1 MLTLENSYW
10 IRVLL
15 QYLQQ
20 MRAPAFVKTMQ
31 FIMNGSRQ
39 TYALKTFNI
48 IQTFPRC
55 IHRCTIVTFYIF
67 AG

>member
-15 QYLQQ
+15 QSLQQ

-39 TYALKTFNI
+39 TYVQETFDI
-48 IQTFPRC
+48 TQTSP
-55 IHRCTIVTFYIF
+55 
-67 AG
+67 